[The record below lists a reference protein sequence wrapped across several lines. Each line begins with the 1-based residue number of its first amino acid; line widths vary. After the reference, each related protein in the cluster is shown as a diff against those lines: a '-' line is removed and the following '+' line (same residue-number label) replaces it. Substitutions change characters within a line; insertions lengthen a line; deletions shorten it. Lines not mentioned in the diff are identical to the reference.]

1 MQPTKSQVHVDKI
14 LTNIAVAY
22 RNKKY
27 IYRELSPFI
36 PVKYESDKY
45 YKFPKARWFTNEA
58 ALRAPGTKARL
69 SGFPVSTDSYNCD
82 EFALATKI
90 ADRVLANTDSPL
102 TLRSAKAAYVA
113 DKVEMARDIEL
124 ATLVNVTSQWGTDK
138 TLTTTWDSDAST
150 PIEDIIDAQ
159 DTVGTATGEELNTG
173 VLGRLVWSKLRRHPD
188 ILDIL
193 SSVERSIA
201 TPQLLA
207 QAFDIDRILIGRSI
221 KNTANPAQT
230 ASMSQIWGKHA
241 FFAYV
246 APSPGIMSPSALYT
260 FMSRDARVRT
270 WYDEPEEA
278 TYIESGNVL
287 DFKIVAPDVGYFIDV
302 AVA

>member
-1 MQPTKSQVHVDKI
+1 MIPTKSQVHVDKI

-27 IYRELSPFI
+27 IWRDVAPVI
-36 PVKYESDKY
+36 PVKFESDKY
-45 YKFPKARWFTNEA
+45 YKFPSARWFTNEA
-58 ALRAPGTKARL
+58 ARRAPGTKARL
-69 SGFPVSTDSYNCD
+69 SGFSITTDSYNCD

-102 TLRSAKAAYVA
+102 TLRAAKAAYVA
-113 DKVEMARDIEL
+113 DKVDMARDIEL
-124 ATLVNVTSQWGTDK
+124 ATLVNATGTWGTDK
-138 TLTTTWDSDAST
+138 TLSATWDSDSAT
-150 PIEDIIDAQ
+150 PIEDIIEAQ
-159 DTVGTATGEELNTG
+159 DTVATATGEELNTG
-173 VLGRLVWSKLRRHPD
+173 VLGREVWSQLRRHPD

-193 SSVERSIA
+193 SATERQIA

-207 QAFDIDRILIGRSI
+207 QAFDIERILVGRTI

-241 FFAYV
+241 FFAYIT
-246 APSPGIMSPSALYT
+246 PTPGIMTPTALYT

-287 DFKIVAPDVGYFIDV
+287 DFKVVAADVGYYIDA